1 MNEHLNNSVVLP
13 AWLDHIIFS
22 ELGAVYNPDHFK
34 FSYNLDHTKDDIL
47 VYLGTYFPRSYAE
60 AYIIMCD
67 LLANETVRSVYA
79 AKSTISILDLGC
91 GTGGEIFGALCALA
105 CALGKD
111 NVFKLVAVDGNQN
124 ATRMFERVL
133 CRVKKETGL
142 AVDANVGSIAIDDKV
157 DMEMLGDVVDE
168 DFDVILSFK
177 AVNEFI
183 QRKRFEGNAY
193 GHFAGML
200 APKLSAEGLL
210 VLLDVATRD
219 EVSGVYYPVMMNK
232 GINDFVKNN
241 TGFTTLL
248 PLPCMLKEADCN
260 TPCYVQQRFRVSH
273 SHKVNDLSKVAYRV
287 IGRKGFVKS
296 LDLLANNNS
305 YSYKINDN
313 GGACCPRF
321 TGVETKNG
329 FKLIL

>member
-1 MNEHLNNSVVLP
+1 MNEHLNNSVILP
-13 AWLDHIIFS
+13 AWLDHIIFN

-168 DFDVILSFK
+168 DFDVILLFK

-200 APKLSAEGLL
+200 APKLSAEGLF
-210 VLLDVATRD
+210 VLLDVTTRD
-219 EVSGVYYPVMMNK
+219 EFSDVYYPVMMNK

-241 TGFTTLL
+241 PGFTTLL

-273 SHKVNDLSKVAYRV
+273 SHRVNDLSKVAYRV

-296 LDLLANNNS
+296 LDLLANDNS

-321 TGVETKNG
+321 MGVETKNG

>member
-1 MNEHLNNSVVLP
+1 MNEHLNNSVILP
-13 AWLDHIIFS
+13 AWLDHIIFN

-67 LLANETVRSVYA
+67 LLANETVRLAFA
-79 AKSTISILDLGC
+79 AKSRISILDLGC
-91 GTGGEIFGALCALA
+91 GTGGEIIGAICAFA
-105 CALGKD
+105 DILGCDKTF
-111 NVFKLVAVDGNQN
+111 NIVAIDGNQN
-124 ATRMFERVL
+124 ATRMFDRVVS
-133 CRVKKETGL
+133 RVKNAGSFAIK
-142 AVDANVGSIAIDDKV
+142 ANVGSMVIEDNA
-157 DMEMLGDVVDE
+157 DMDLLGEVMNE

-183 QRKRFEGNAY
+183 QRKRFGGNAY
-193 GHFAGML
+193 VHFAEML
-200 APKLSAEGLL
+200 APKLSAEGLFM
-210 VLLDVATRD
+210 LLDVTTRD
-219 EVSGVYYPVMMNK
+219 EFSGVYYPVMMNK
-232 GINDFVKNN
+232 GINDFVKNYPE
-241 TGFTTLL
+241 FTTLL

-273 SHKVNDLSKVAYRV
+273 SHRINDLSKVAYRV

-296 LDLLANNNS
+296 LDLLANDNS

>member
-1 MNEHLNNSVVLP
+1 MNEHLNNSVILP
-13 AWLDHIIFS
+13 AWLDHIIFN

-133 CRVKKETGL
+133 CRVKKESGL

>member
-1 MNEHLNNSVVLP
+1 MNEHLNNSVTLP
-13 AWLDHIIFS
+13 DWLDHIIFN
-22 ELGAVYNPDHFK
+22 ELGAVYNPDYFK

-67 LLANETVRSVYA
+67 LLANETVRSAFA
-79 AKSTISILDLGC
+79 AKDRISILDLGC
-91 GTGGEIFGALCALA
+91 GTGGEIFGALCTLA

-111 NVFKLVAVDGNQN
+111 KVFKVVAVDGNPN

-133 CRVKKETGL
+133 CRVKKETGF
-142 AVDANVGSIAIDDKV
+142 AVDANVGSVAIDDKA
-157 DMEMLGDVVDE
+157 DMVMLGDVVNE
-168 DFDVILSFK
+168 GFDIVLSFK

-183 QRKRFEGNAY
+183 QRKRFAGNAY
-193 GHFAGML
+193 RHFAEML
-200 APKLSAEGLL
+200 APKLSDEGLL
-210 VLLDVATRD
+210 ILLDVATRD
-219 EVSGVYYPVMMNK
+219 ELSGVFYPVIMNA
-232 GINDFVKNN
+232 GLNGFVRECAE
-241 TGFTTLL
+241 FATLL
-248 PLPCMLKEADCN
+248 PLPCMQGYADCI
-260 TPCYVQQRFRVSH
+260 TPCYMQQRFRVSH

-287 IGRKGFVKS
+287 IGRKNFVAS
-296 LDLLANNNS
+296 LNLVANVNS

>member
-1 MNEHLNNSVVLP
+1 MNEHLNNSVILP
-13 AWLDHIIFS
+13 AWLDHIIFN

>member
-60 AYIIMCD
+60 SYIIMCD
-67 LLANETVRSVYA
+67 LLANEIVRSAFA
-79 AKSTISILDLGC
+79 AKSRISILDLGC

-111 NVFKLVAVDGNQN
+111 KVFKVVAVDGNPN
-124 ATRMFERVL
+124 ATRIFERVL
-133 CRVKKETGL
+133 CRVKKETGF
-142 AVDANVGSIAIDDKV
+142 AIDANVGSVAIDDKA
-157 DMEMLGDVVDE
+157 DMEMLGDVVNVG
-168 DFDVILSFK
+168 FDIVLSFK

-193 GHFAGML
+193 GHFAEML
-200 APKLSAEGLL
+200 ATKLSDEGLL
-210 VLLDVATRD
+210 ILLDVATRD
-219 EVSGVYYPVMMNK
+219 ELSGVYYPVMMNK

-241 TGFTTLL
+241 PGFTTLL

-260 TPCYVQQRFRVSH
+260 APCYVQQRFRVSH
-273 SHKVNDLSKVAYRV
+273 SHRGNDLSKVAYRV

-296 LDLLANNNS
+296 LDLLAKDNS
-305 YSYKINDN
+305 HSYKINDN
-313 GGACCPRF
+313 GGTCCPHF
-321 TGVETKNG
+321 TGMKTING

>member
-1 MNEHLNNSVVLP
+1 MNEHLNNSVILP
-13 AWLDHIIFS
+13 AWLDHIIFN

-313 GGACCPRF
+313 GEACCPRF

>member
-1 MNEHLNNSVVLP
+1 MNEHLNNSVILP
-13 AWLDHIIFS
+13 AWLDHIIFN

-142 AVDANVGSIAIDDKV
+142 AVNANVGSIAIDDKV

-168 DFDVILSFK
+168 DFDIILSFK

-296 LDLLANNNS
+296 LDLLANDNS